1 MSDNKAGRHEK
12 ICDKSRES
20 RGSVKTRIPITSG
33 TFLLLTLGISF
44 IIIGAFRSEFE
55 TILLNALILC
65 ASCIGLR

>member
-1 MSDNKAGRHEK
+1 MSDKNAGKPKK

-20 RGSVKTRIPITSG
+20 RGSAKTRIPITSG
-33 TFLLLTLGISF
+33 TFLWLTLGISF